1 MEILIFVVP
10 LALLWLVLI
19 RPQQRKMKE
28 QQLVTRQASF
38 GDEVVT
44 AGGFVATIVQVSDPD
59 DDDND
64 LAANEIVVA
73 LADGV
78 EVTMLRH
85 GISQIRTEWDGT
97 YDDGSVE
104 EGFGDSA
111 DEPVEASVEEPESAV
126 DGD

>member
-10 LALLWLVLI
+10 LALLYLVLI

-28 QQLVTRQASF
+28 QQQVTRQAGF
-38 GDEVVT
+38 GDEIVT
-44 AGGFVATIVQVSDPD
+44 AGGFVATIVQVADPD

-64 LAANEIVVA
+64 LTTNEIVVA

-85 GISQIRTEWDGT
+85 GISQVRNEWDGT

-104 EGFGDSA
+104 DGFEDDA
-111 DEPVEASVEEPESAV
+111 DETVDDSVEEPESAV

>member
-1 MEILIFVVP
+1 MELLIFVVP

-28 QQLVTRQASF
+28 QQLVTRQAGF
-38 GDEVVT
+38 GDEIVT
-44 AGGFVATIVQVSDPD
+44 AGGFVATIVQVSDAD
-59 DDDND
+59 DDDNHLVD
-64 LAANEIVVA
+64 NEIVVT
-73 LADGV
+73 LSDGV

-85 GISQIRTEWDGT
+85 GISQIRSEWDGT

-104 EGFGDSA
+104 EGFEDSA
-111 DEPVEASVEEPESAV
+111 ADSIEEPESAV